1 MPGPGAPEG
10 VEPAGV
16 EPAGVEPAGVDQSI
30 ADAATALAGASTIA
44 LACHVNPDGD
54 ALGSMLGLFHVLR
67 AAGRDTVAS
76 FPSPFVVAPHYRE
89 LPGLELLTAPGSFPH
104 EPDVMV
110 TFDCGSL
117 GRLGD
122 LEPAA
127 KAARELV
134 VLDHHI
140 SNTRF
145 GTINII
151 DPGAA
156 ASGVLVRRLVF
167 ELGLPLTNDAAVA
180 LYAALVCDTGRFQ
193 YDTTSPSVFDLAREL
208 VSFDV
213 PVSRLSRQLFEEH
226 RFAYLKVLGEA
237 LAAAELDERRRFVS
251 TVVSQDM
258 LTRHGVTLEEVEGL
272 IDILRRTIEAEV
284 TCVLKEDVDGSIRV
298 SLRSLGGVDVRE
310 IAVDNGGGGHR
321 FAAGFESTDPA
332 GVVLERIRRAI
343 PT

>member
-1 MPGPGAPEG
+1 VTVQDPH
-10 VEPAGV
+10 AGV
-16 EPAGVEPAGVDQSI
+16 EQSI
-30 ADAATALAGASTIA
+30 VDAAAALAGARDIA

-67 AAGRDTVAS
+67 ASGRAVVAS

-89 LPGLELLTAPGSFPH
+89 LPGLDLLTAPGDFPT

-110 TFDCGSL
+110 TFDCGSS

-134 VLDHHI
+134 VLDHHV

-145 GTINII
+145 GTINVI
-151 DPGAA
+151 DPAAA
-156 ASGVLVRRLVF
+156 ASGVLVRRLLL
-167 ELGLPLTNDAAVA
+167 ELGLPLTNDAAVS

-237 LAAAELDERRRFVS
+237 LAAAELDEPRRFVA
-251 TVVSQDM
+251 TIVTREM
-258 LTRHGVTLEEVEGL
+258 LDRHGVELEELEGL
-272 IDILRRTIEAEV
+272 IDILRRATEAEI
-284 TCVLKEDVDGSIRV
+284 TCVIKEDVDGEVRV
-298 SLRSLGGVDVRE
+298 SLRSLGALDVRD
-310 IAVDNGGGGHR
+310 IAVANGGGGHR
-321 FAAGFESTDPA
+321 FAAGFESHDPA
-332 GVVLERIRRAI
+332 VEVLERIREAI
-343 PT
+343 PVTTPGPTPGATPA